1 MSSQAWEKSALKI
14 DLRIFK
20 LPEVGGTPLDF
31 VTNYNLCDSFG
42 YYGCFVPSGT
52 MLLWLQLYLCAVMMK
67 YEVCAVI
74 V

>member
-1 MSSQAWEKSALKI
+1 MSSQAREKSALKI
-14 DLRIFK
+14 DF
-20 LPEVGGTPLDF
+20 T
-31 VTNYNLCDSFG
+31 NLCDSFG
-42 YYGCFVPSGT
+42 YYGCFDPSGT